1 MRTHV
6 QKLSACVDRLRERNL
21 NIDEI
26 QVVSKALATLPE
38 KFRVVR
44 SVWSGVP
51 VNERTMDTLLQQLLS
66 EENVMESYS
75 KQGTSNDG
83 AFFVGNR
90 GGFGRESSFSNF
102 SSIEEGKWSVSG
114 SKQPFPLSD
123 ILYLMFSSP
132 YDRDW

>member
-38 KFRVVR
+38 KFRVVW

-51 VNERTMDTLLQQLLS
+51 VNERTTDTLLQRLLS
-66 EENVMESYS
+66 EENVM
-75 KQGTSNDG
+75 
-83 AFFVGNR
+83 
-90 GGFGRESSFSNF
+90 
-102 SSIEEGKWSVSG
+102 
-114 SKQPFPLSD
+114 
-123 ILYLMFSSP
+123 
-132 YDRDW
+132 